1 MQKFS
6 GLFDAVDRELARLA
20 RFCTFISGFC
30 LVTLVVTFG
39 WLVYGRYILNSTP
52 TWVEQL
58 SLLLVVTITFL
69 SAAVGIREQT
79 HLSVEILPNMLS
91 PTQRS
96 KLYVLIDII
105 LAVFGL
111 VMAKQSYLLMQF
123 TWPQQIPLL
132 DISEGFRTAPVAA
145 CGVLITLFSLGN
157 ILQELRSGSHDLN
170 TDFAEDARL
179 MGADSQPED
188 LT

>member
-6 GLFDAVDRELARLA
+6 GLFDAIDRELGRLA
-20 RFCTFISGFC
+20 RFCTFVSGLC
-30 LVTLVVTFG
+30 LVVLVVTFG
-39 WLVYGRYILNSTP
+39 WLVYGRYILNATP

-96 KLYVLIDII
+96 KLHILINVI

-111 VMAKQSYLLMQF
+111 VMAKQAYLLMQF

-132 DISEGFRTAPVAA
+132 DVSEGFRVVPVVT
-145 CGVLITLFSLGN
+145 CGVLVTLFSCGN

-170 TDFAEDARL
+170 TDYSEDARL
-179 MGADSQPED
+179 MGADTQPED